1 MKAIRHKTNKGPS
14 TIFKAEENLF
24 FDLPK
29 CFVVAIILPVGK
41 SFDTEW
47 LVRVAGGLWTVSTAG
62 IITAGVPFKE
72 WAMWVV
78 LADRNLE
85 KPGDIHLEENIL
97 EEKNHARYLYADFE
111 NFSNMAGE
119 FCVTITHDAMQ
130 GKLNRWLVAHI
141 ERHFRSFAQSFPRIS
156 CKILFKDFLV
166 TRCNKE
172 KWYWTKYRW

>member
-1 MKAIRHKTNKGPS
+1 M
-14 TIFKAEENLF
+14 F
-24 FDLPK
+24 FDSPK

-47 LVRVAGGLWTVSTAG
+47 LVSVAGGLWTVSTAG
-62 IITAGVPFKE
+62 IITAGEPFKE
-72 WAMWVV
+72 CATCVV

-97 EEKNHARYLYADFE
+97 EKKNHATIFVNADFE

-130 GKLNRWLVAHI
+130 GKRNR
-141 ERHFRSFAQSFPRIS
+141 
-156 CKILFKDFLV
+156 
-166 TRCNKE
+166 
-172 KWYWTKYRW
+172 

>member
-14 TIFKAEENLF
+14 SIFQTEENLF

-47 LVRVAGGLWTVSTAG
+47 LVSVAGGLWTVSTAG

-97 EEKNHARYLYADFE
+97 EKKNQARIFVRRLWKLFQYGRRILRHYHPWCNARKTKPLTSGAHRAP
-111 NFSNMAGE
+111 FSK
-119 FCVTITHDAMQ
+119 FCA
-130 GKLNRWLVAHI
+130 KLSQKKL
-141 ERHFRSFAQSFPRIS
+141 
-156 CKILFKDFLV
+156 
-166 TRCNKE
+166 
-172 KWYWTKYRW
+172 